1 MAEQHD
7 DQVDDWDDGEE
18 FASLLQSAAD
28 TARLKAQDD
37 TVASAAVAT
46 AERLRPAAARR
57 SMPHWPVALAAGLL
71 VGAVL
76 SPLSTP
82 FLGPTEAIPGAG
94 LMLPADATRS
104 ASGGV
109 EVAVAEA
116 NPAVWYR
123 YIQELIYRGDFA
135 LAEEHLHA
143 FNQLHPDY
151 RADR

>member
-7 DQVDDWDDGEE
+7 DELDDWDDGEA
-18 FASLLQSAAD
+18 FAGLLQSAAD
-28 TARLKAQDD
+28 PSRLKAQD
-37 TVASAAVAT
+37 TVVASAADA
-46 AERLRPAAARR
+46 AAARLRPAPRR
-57 SMPHWPVALAAGLL
+57 SLASWPIALAAGLV

-82 FLGPTEAIPGAG
+82 SLGPSDAIPDAG

-116 NPAVWYR
+116 DPAVWYR

-135 LAEEHLHA
+135 LAEAHLHA

-151 RADR
+151 RSDR